1 MTRANVKRL
10 ENAKKRN
17 EAEKEAGKNQTEE
30 LNGGVVTNTTA
41 PGTNSSYSNDA
52 DVSQNSYTKQTET
65 QEETKKAK
73 TLKYESI
80 KKTNIKANEL
90 EKFRSMQY
98 IWSLYCLTNEELRD
112 PDNTYMV
119 EGKEPN
125 VVLFKGG
132 GGTGTVGKR
141 KATTSL
147 ERKGG
152 RVEYFINSVT
162 IDSVITPNGRTRM
175 NQMHQGVLSLL
186 LSHTAWDSF

>member
-80 KKTNIKANEL
+80 KKTNIKSNEL

-125 VVLFKGG
+125 VVLIKGG

-152 RVEYFINSVT
+152 
-162 IDSVITPNGRTRM
+162 G
-175 NQMHQGVLSLL
+175 
-186 LSHTAWDSF
+186 

>member
-1 MTRANVKRL
+1 
-10 ENAKKRN
+10 
-17 EAEKEAGKNQTEE
+17 
-30 LNGGVVTNTTA
+30 
-41 PGTNSSYSNDA
+41 
-52 DVSQNSYTKQTET
+52 
-65 QEETKKAK
+65 
-73 TLKYESI
+73 
-80 KKTNIKANEL
+80 
-90 EKFRSMQY
+90 MQY

-125 VVLFKGG
+125 VVLIK

-162 IDSVITPNGRTRM
+162 IDSVMYKWKNLM
-175 NQMHQGVLSLL
+175 NQMG
-186 LSHTAWDSF
+186 FFYCY